1 MAAEQDHTQI
11 DMRFVST
18 ITFVGA
24 LVLLSACKTDD
35 VRQDVPAQIID
46 PTPASRAELQ
56 HVVSNALGGRAVTIA
71 DDALTKDSLLIIEP
85 KHLTGRDLGR
95 PDHFRLVLSDSRCV
109 LVHEESNARI
119 GLMETSCAAE

>member
-1 MAAEQDHTQI
+1 
-11 DMRFVST
+11 MRSVSIMT
-18 ITFVGA
+18 VVGA
-24 LVLLSACKTDD
+24 VVFLSACKTDA

-46 PTPASRAELQ
+46 PTPESRAELQ
-56 HVVSNALGGRAVTIA
+56 HVVSSTLGGRAVTIA
-71 DDALTKDSLLIIEP
+71 DDALTEDSLLIIEP
-85 KHLTGRDLGR
+85 KYLTGRDLGK

>member
-1 MAAEQDHTQI
+1 
-11 DMRFVST
+11 MRPVK
-18 ITFVGA
+18 A
-24 LVLLSACKTDD
+24 LSVAGMILVVSACKTGD
-35 VRQDVPAQIID
+35 VRQDVPARITV
-46 PTPASRAELQ
+46 PTPESHAELQ
-56 HVVSNALGGRAVTIA
+56 HVVSNTLGGRAVTIA
-71 DDALTKDSLLIIEP
+71 DDALTKDSMLIIEP